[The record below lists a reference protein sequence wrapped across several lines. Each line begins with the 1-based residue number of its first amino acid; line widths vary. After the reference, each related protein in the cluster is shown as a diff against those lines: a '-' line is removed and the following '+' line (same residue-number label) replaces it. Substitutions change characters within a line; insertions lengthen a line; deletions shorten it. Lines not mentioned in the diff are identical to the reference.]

1 MFCEFDYKIFDIAPT
16 AFDAWAL
23 ENYQFQYAHNA
34 VYRLYADSLYTN
46 SQKPGLADQLPFLPI
61 SFFKTH
67 DIRAGQFE
75 PDLLFESSGTTGMIP
90 SRHWVKDKHIYTES
104 FIKGFDLFYGDPSA
118 YCILGLLPSYLER
131 QHSSLVYMVDELI
144 RRSGHPMS
152 GFFLHDLEE
161 LGQRL
166 RTLEKQGQKSLLI
179 GVTFGLLDFAAQ
191 FPLPLQHCIVMETG
205 GMKGRRTEMTR
216 QEVHAELK
224 QAFSLEAVHSEYGMT
239 ELLSQ
244 AYASADGRFR
254 CPPWMRVLI
263 RAEDD
268 PLDVKGREAISEGG
282 VLEGLI
288 NIIDLANF
296 YSCSFIATDDIGRL
310 YPDGSFEVLG
320 RADNSDL
327 RGCSLMLAGT

>member
-1 MFCEFDYKIFDIAPT
+1 MFCEFDYKIFDIVPT
-16 AFDAWAL
+16 AFDAWAM
-23 ENYQFQYAHNA
+23 EYFQFQYSQNA

-46 SQKPGLADQLPFLPI
+46 TGKLGLVSQLPFLPI
-61 SFFKTH
+61 SLFKTQ
-67 DIRAGQFE
+67 DIRSGQFE
-75 PDLLFESSGTTGMIP
+75 SALLFESSGTTGMIP
-90 SRHWVKDKHIYTES
+90 SRHWVKDAKIYVES
-104 FIKGFDLFYGDPSA
+104 FIKGFGLFYGDPSA

-152 GFFLHDLEE
+152 GFFLHDLEG
-161 LGQRL
+161 LSQRIT
-166 RTLEKQGQKSLLI
+166 TLEKQGQKCLLI

-216 QEVHAELK
+216 QEVHTEIK

-268 PLDVKGREAISEGG
+268 PLDVKGAEAIAEGG
-282 VLEGLI
+282 GGI
-288 NIIDLANF
+288 
-296 YSCSFIATDDIGRL
+296 
-310 YPDGSFEVLG
+310 G
-320 RADNSDL
+320 RADQYY
-327 RGCSLMLAGT
+327 